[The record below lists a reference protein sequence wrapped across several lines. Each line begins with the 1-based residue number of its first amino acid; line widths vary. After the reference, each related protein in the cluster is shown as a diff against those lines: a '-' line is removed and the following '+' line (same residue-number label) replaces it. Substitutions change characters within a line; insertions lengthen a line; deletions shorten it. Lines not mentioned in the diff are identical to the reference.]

1 MCCLAESA
9 GGAGGGGHRTRKSRT
24 SLDIGGS
31 AGGGHDET
39 DGSYYRRLNII
50 DRHDGGG
57 RGQSWGAPMG
67 TIEPSDT
74 ESVESGKSSP
84 SAASPLIPGKLH
96 LKVALTKT
104 LMYSQILN
112 ESTAQIRVPRSNG

>member
-9 GGAGGGGHRTRKSRT
+9 GGPGGGGHRTRKSRT

-31 AGGGHDET
+31 AGGHDET

-96 LKVALTKT
+96 KH
-104 LMYSQILN
+104 
-112 ESTAQIRVPRSNG
+112 